1 MAGFTVIWLGQFVSM
16 LGSGMTTFAVS
27 IWAWQETGQATAL
40 ALAAFFGFGPQV
52 LLSPLAGALVDRLD
66 RKLVMILSDLAA
78 GVTTII
84 LLVLYSAD
92 QLEIWHLYALNAFAG
107 AFASFQFP
115 AYSAA
120 VTVMIPKKQYA
131 RANGMI
137 GLAGSASGI
146 FAPVA
151 AGALIGFIGVG
162 GIMAIDIVT
171 FVFAIGMLLVV
182 FIPSPEQSEEGRAA
196 AGSLWSES
204 LFGFRYIFRR
214 PSLLGLQLVFFM
226 LNLIATLGFTLTA
239 AMVLA
244 RTGSDPLALSY
255 AQSVGAI
262 GGVAGGLL
270 LSIWGGPKRRIH
282 GVLGGMVL
290 ASLLSSLPLGIGRSV
305 LWWAV
310 GGFMGGL
317 IIPILNGSN
326 QAIWQA
332 KVQPDVQG
340 RVFSIRRL
348 IAQISAP
355 AAMLAAG
362 PLADNLFEPAMA
374 EGGPWTAAFGWLVG
388 VGPGAG
394 MGLMF
399 VFAGLLGAAV
409 GLGGYLF
416 PAIRNVEDIMPD
428 HDSEKA
434 NGRIGESEP
443 LSQQPDGLE
452 VLLEPED
459 PAHSPAD

>member
-1 MAGFTVIWLGQFVSM
+1 
-16 LGSGMTTFAVS
+16 
-27 IWAWQETGQATAL
+27 
-40 ALAAFFGFGPQV
+40 
-52 LLSPLAGALVDRLD
+52 
-66 RKLVMILSDLAA
+66 MILSDLAA
-78 GVTTII
+78 GLATIV
-84 LLVLYSAD
+84 LLALYSTD
-92 QLEIWHLYALNAFAG
+92 RLEIWHLYALNAFAG
-107 AFASFQFP
+107 AFGAFQFP

-120 VTVMIPKKQYA
+120 VTIMIPKAQYA

-146 FAPVA
+146 FAPIA

-162 GIMAIDIVT
+162 GIMLVDIVT
-171 FVFAIGMLLVV
+171 FVVAIAMLLLV
-182 FIPSPEQSEEGRAA
+182 FIPAPEQSEEGRRA

-204 LFGFRYIFRR
+204 MFGFGYIFRR

-239 AMVLA
+239 AMILA
-244 RTGSDPLALSY
+244 RTASDPRQLSY
-255 AQSVGAI
+255 AQSIGAL

-282 GVLGGMVL
+282 GVLGGMFL
-290 ASLLSSLPLGIGRSV
+290 ASILSSLPLGIGRSV

-326 QAIWQA
+326 QAIWQV
-332 KVQPDVQG
+332 KVPPDIQG
-340 RVFSIRRL
+340 RVFSVRRL

-355 AAMLAAG
+355 VAMLAAG
-362 PLADNLFEPAMA
+362 PLADKLFEPAMA
-374 EGGPWTAAFGWLVG
+374 EGGAWAGAFGWLVG
-388 VGPGAG
+388 TGPGAG

-399 VFAGLLGAAV
+399 VFTGLLGAAV

-416 PAIRNVEDIMPD
+416 PAVRNVEDIMPD
-428 HDSEKA
+428 HDANLRMGEWANQRTADSE
-434 NGRIGESEP
+434 E
-443 LSQQPDGLE
+443 L
-452 VLLEPED
+452 
-459 PAHSPAD
+459 ADLPIR